1 MRLVDSHAHLDFSEF
16 GKDIEEVI
24 IRAKNVGVD
33 KIINIGADLVR
44 SKKAIEIAEKY
55 GNIWA
60 TVGIHP
66 EEAHK
71 IDINKSLQELEK
83 SLKTSRKII
92 AIGECGLDYFWSEK
106 EINVLNIKKLQ
117 QELFVGQLKLAKKYN
132 LPVVVHIRNGSDDFA
147 AIEAFKILVANNI
160 KNGVIHCFTLN
171 RNWARKFT
179 DLGFFIGFTGIITY
193 KNSDIVCETV
203 SYVDINKILIETD
216 CPFLAPQKF
225 RGKRN
230 ESAYVVEVATRI
242 AEIKNIEIEQV
253 CEYTTKN
260 AEKLFNI

>member
-1 MRLVDSHAHLDFSEF
+1 MKLVDSHAHLDFSEF
-16 GKDIEEVI
+16 DEDIEEVI
-24 IRAKNVGVD
+24 IRAKNAGVD

-55 GNIWA
+55 ENIWA

-83 SLKTSRKII
+83 FLKTSKKII
-92 AIGECGLDYFWSEK
+92 AIGECGLDYYWSEK
-106 EINVLNIKKLQ
+106 EISTSNVKKLQ
-117 QELFVGQLKLAKKYN
+117 QELFVGQLELAKRYD
-132 LPVVVHIRNGSDDFA
+132 LPVVVHIRNGSDDSA
-147 AIEAFKILVANNI
+147 ATQAFDILAENKIN
-160 KNGVIHCFTLN
+160 KGVIHCFTLDGK
-171 RNWARKFT
+171 WAKKFT

-193 KNSDIVCETV
+193 KNSNIVCDAV
-203 SYVDINKILIETD
+203 GYVDLEKILIETD

-230 ESAYVVEVATRI
+230 EPAYVVEVAIKI
-242 AEIKNIEIEQV
+242 AEIKNIEIKQV